1 MVGNTESSVI
11 MILAIVTVPSSAVVT
26 TPLPWEAALAEIQVR
41 GNIKKT
47 FGENR
52 HIKMQNDLFS
62 AAFNEA

>member
-52 HIKMQNDLFS
+52 HI
-62 AAFNEA
+62 